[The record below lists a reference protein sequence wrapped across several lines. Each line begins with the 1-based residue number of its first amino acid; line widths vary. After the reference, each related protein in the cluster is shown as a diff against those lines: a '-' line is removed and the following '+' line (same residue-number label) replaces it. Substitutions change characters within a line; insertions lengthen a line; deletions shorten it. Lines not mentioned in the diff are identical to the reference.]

1 MDSRPEND
9 ITSEEEI
16 NLYDYWKVF
25 VKRKKIFI
33 GIFLV
38 PLVIATIVS
47 LSLPRYYRGESEISN
62 TVLPADDI
70 INFIKNI
77 DDTKKNKIFKN
88 NPDAIISVS
97 SSLPTKSA
105 NKATIIVDAKTE
117 DIIPQAIK
125 DIFDYISNSSE
136 FKQRLS
142 RIKEDTDFKIKKL
155 MEAKEA
161 NRIFLN
167 QLTNIMKKKKQPLVV
182 FTINPADVFTI
193 NPADLIKKDAD
204 LSLEIMNLRNVK
216 MTVGT
221 IGPPSISKQPPNSR
235 IRQII
240 IITGMLSLTAGIFIV
255 LFLDYIERMKA
266 RENKRMASKQ
276 S

>member
-1 MDSRPEND
+1 MDSKPENK

-16 NLYDYWKVF
+16 SLYDYWKVF
-25 VKRKKIFI
+25 VKRKKVLIS
-33 GIFLV
+33 IFLV
-38 PLVIATIVS
+38 PLVIATIAG
-47 LSLPRYYRGESEISN
+47 LNLPRHYRGESEISN
-62 TVLPADDI
+62 TVLPANDI
-70 INFIKNI
+70 SNLIKDI

-88 NPDAIISVS
+88 NPGAIISVS

-105 NKATIIVDAKTE
+105 NKANIIVEAKTE

-125 DIFDYISNSSE
+125 DIYDYISNSSE

-167 QLTNIMKKKKQPLVV
+167 QITNIMKKKRQPLVV
-182 FTINPADVFTI
+182 FTINPADFITI
-193 NPADLIKKDAD
+193 NPADVIKKDAD
-204 LSLEIMNLRNVK
+204 LSLEIMNLQNVK
-216 MTVGT
+216 MTVGK
-221 IGPPSISKQPPNSR
+221 IGPPSITKQPPDSR

-240 IITGMLSLTAGIFIV
+240 IMTGMLSLAAGMFIV

-266 RENKRMASKQ
+266 RDNKRMTSNT
-276 S
+276 

>member
-38 PLVIATIVS
+38 PLVIATIAS
-47 LSLPRYYRGESEISN
+47 LNLPRYYRGESEISSA
-62 TVLPADDI
+62 VLPANDI
-70 INFIKNI
+70 INLIKNI

-88 NPDAIISVS
+88 NPGAITRVS

-105 NKATIIVDAKTE
+105 NKANIIVEAKTA
-117 DIIPQAIK
+117 DIIPQAFI
-125 DIFDYISNSSE
+125 DIIDYINNSPE
-136 FKQRLS
+136 FKQQLP
-142 RIKEDTDFKIKKL
+142 RIKEVTDFKIKKL

-161 NRIFLN
+161 NQIFLN
-167 QLTNIMKKKKQPLVV
+167 QITNIMKKRKQPLVV
-182 FTINPADVFTI
+182 FTVNQANVIMI